1 MSKTK
6 RHISQSRSSNIRS
19 LCLFVLTLAFATW
32 QKWTAAEVAW
42 SMWIASLVGGYV
54 MMLFFGA
61 AGLRGMATTKWSPNL
76 IASIF
81 GSILILCVG
90 LFISGF
96 LFVHFTGFHV
106 AHALALSHL
115 LPMSQIEIQAADDAI
130 GYGFALAKFFWPFA
144 ILVII
149 HTGYKVKN
157 DAPQMS
163 MATPYLSVVKNH
175 ILIFIVAFLQAVQTP
190 VFILYVL
197 LFYYFF
203 PVRDSWELLK
213 AGAGKLRG

>member
-1 MSKTK
+1 M
-6 RHISQSRSSNIRS
+6 
-19 LCLFVLTLAFATW
+19 W
-32 QKWTAAEVAW
+32 QNWTAAEVAW
-42 SMWIASLVGGYV
+42 SMWVASLVGGYV
-54 MMLFFGA
+54 IMLFFGA
-61 AGLRGMATTKWSPNL
+61 AGVRGMATTEWYPNRM
-76 IASIF
+76 ASIL
-81 GSILILCVG
+81 GSVMVLFFG

-96 LFVHFTGFHV
+96 FFVHFTGFHIG
-106 AHALALSHL
+106 HAVALSHL
-115 LPMSQIEIQAADDAI
+115 LPMNQIEIQAVDDSI
-130 GYGFALAKFFWPFA
+130 EYGFALAKFFWPFA

-157 DAPQMS
+157 DAPKMS
-163 MATPYLSVVKNH
+163 MATPYVSVVKNH